1 MSKKVKAT
9 GMISQLFRKTE
20 HFEMLLS
27 HDTLL
32 QVRGKAGVHV
42 VRTPIVGVP
51 CRLWHS
57 GRLCRTLSNSSFL
70 FSGCRPF
77 LASCGKR

>member
-32 QVRGKAGVHV
+32 QVRGMD
-42 VRTPIVGVP
+42 
-51 CRLWHS
+51 
-57 GRLCRTLSNSSFL
+57 NSM
-70 FSGCRPF
+70 
-77 LASCGKR
+77 SCELVLG